1 MNTQAN
7 QELRSSNGLLGLVI
21 LGLSLFLILPLGLD
35 SAENSEVARNQKKA
49 ESLAYQ
55 IITIQQNQNSTSS
68 TIGSLNAQ
76 KGDRG
81 PASVAPRFHQ
91 EGSIGLDQWGRPFQY
106 KMIEHSGKKQIAV
119 WSYGPNGKLDSS
131 VEDNKLTAAHTFK
144 GDDIGV
150 VITTQ

>member
-68 TIGSLNAQ
+68 TIGSPNAQ

-106 KMIEHSGKKQIAV
+106 KMFEHLGKKHIAV

-131 VEDNKLTAAHTFK
+131 VEDNNLSATNTFK